1 MMVNIFTIAMSV
13 IEIVIY
19 LYFIRGFLPTRRYN
33 KIKSCVIII
42 FACVIHVIKSYF
54 NLGLYFSLTIISIE
68 SMLLLLLLYD
78 DKVVKCIFIF
88 MIYLS
93 IVLVSDVMTSAVIS
107 IIYGYMYG
115 EVNTINYMLGNII
128 MDIWVVLFCIYVSH
142 FLAPK
147 VKDMNDKCWIKIMMC
162 PLLGFV
168 AIIILDGFAQA
179 AGATKMYLFLMLITF
194 VFIFIAFN
202 YFVFELFKSYTNDI
216 IINQLKDLMR
226 SQELQYNVLIEN
238 EKNIRTLKHN
248 IDDYM
253 SVMKNMIEHGIEAE
267 PRELMNELEGI
278 AGDIEYTAYT
288 SCITIDAILNMYRQY
303 ANNRGIKYIIQSQG
317 DAQVNIDSLDITT
330 ILCNLIKNALEA
342 SEKTNEKFI
351 AVNIKVTS
359 EIVQIIIEN
368 SSLQVTIH
376 NNLLPTSKKS
386 DIHIHG
392 LGLLSVEKIIQKYD
406 GIFSIDYEGGIFT
419 SLAYINNRLPIVN
432 NKK

>member
-1 MMVNIFTIAMSV
+1 MVNIFTIAMSV
-13 IEIVIY
+13 LEIAIY

-33 KIKSCVIII
+33 KIQSCVIII
-42 FACVIHVIKSYF
+42 CACVIHVIKSYF
-54 NLGLYFSLTIISIE
+54 NLGLYFSLLITSVE
-68 SMLLLLLLYD
+68 SVLLLLLLYD
-78 DKVVKCIFIF
+78 DKVAKCIFIVL
-88 MIYLS
+88 IYFS
-93 IVLVSDVMTSAVIS
+93 IVLVSDIMTSAVVS
-107 IIYGYMYG
+107 IIYGYIYG
-115 EVNTINYMLGNII
+115 EVNTVNYILGNII
-128 MDIWVVLFCIYVSH
+128 MDTWVALFCVYVSH

-168 AIIILDGFAQA
+168 AIIILDVFAQA

-267 PRELMNELEGI
+267 PRELMKELEDI
-278 AGDIEYTAYT
+278 AVDIEYTAYT

-342 SEKTNEKFI
+342 SEMTNEKFI
-351 AVNIKVTS
+351 AVNIKITS

-368 SSLQVTIH
+368 SSTQVTIH
-376 NNLLPTSKKS
+376 NNLIPTSKRD

-392 LGLLSVEKIIQKYD
+392 LGLLSVERTIQKYD

-419 SLAYINNRLPIVN
+419 SLAYINNRLPTVN